1 MVRPNRAITIDRKAI
16 SEVAKRLLD
25 DAARDLLERIEE
37 KNFEIGS
44 DTTLGDLCKNCHLG
58 YGGVYGP
65 GGIEAALRTRNVGW
79 QPGITA
85 GGFFECPRYGVPRGR
100 IVVFLNEEQ
109 PLVWFL
115 SPQGYGLYDDVSHV
129 LAHEFTHAV
138 DPRVKALCGR
148 GKENEAYFAGTGAA
162 YFDEPAEVKATS
174 AVAISMVLPLVTY
187 WRRAGFLPRTS
198 YITPKEGGVNAV
210 VREILES
217 QTKLRVRLEQMSP
230 RNQERVMRDLYRA
243 LEDEGLLDDPQPK
256 KNPAGAFVMGEFWY
270 ADGELIEVDDHE
282 EEAFDVLRSMGME
295 HVDIDAMTQLLKL
308 GGVRVYDGVR
318 EGGVPI
324 TGLDVWKLDKATLRS
339 LQDILLALKRVG
351 KHEVDIDIT
360 STFSDE
366 SEDMEYLHLTAADVL
381 EATSVRELR
390 AAGTV
395 VRENARS

>member
-1 MVRPNRAITIDRKAI
+1 MVYPNRAITIDRKALA
-16 SEVAKRLLD
+16 ELAKHLAQVAAEDLQTRLD
-25 DAARDLLERIEE
+25 E
-37 KNFEIGS
+37 KGMKIDGS
-44 DTTLGDLCKNCHLG
+44 TQLGELCRGSGLAEDE
-58 YGGVYGP
+58 GP
-65 GGIEAALRTRNVGW
+65 GRVVVQVRTRAGS
-79 QPGITA
+79 PSGYPATA
-85 GGFFECPRYGVPRGR
+85 GGHFACPEYGKPRGE
-100 IVVFLNEEQ
+100 IVVFLNEYA
-109 PLVWFL
+109 PLHQLL
-115 SPQGYGLYDDVSHV
+115 SPKSWGIDEEINRV
-129 LAHEFTHAV
+129 LVHEFTHAI
-138 DPRVKALCGR
+138 DPAVKDLCGGLR
-148 GKENEAYFAGTGAA
+148 NKEYAKGLGAA
-162 YFDEPAEVKATS
+162 YYNDPAEVKATS
-174 AVAISMVLPLVTY
+174 AQAIHDVLPLVAY
-187 WRRAGFLPRTS
+187 WRRVGALPRGE
-198 YITPKEGGVNAV
+198 YFTPKSGGVNAV
-210 VREILES
+210 VREILDR
-217 QTKLRVRLEQMSP
+217 KLLLQLRMDNMSP
-230 RNQERVMRDLYRA
+230 RNQARVMRDLYRA

-256 KNPAGAFVMGEFWY
+256 KNPAGAFVSGEFWY

-366 SEDMEYLHLTAADVL
+366 SEDMEHLHLTAADVL

-395 VRENARS
+395 VRQNARS